1 MAAKN
6 EWLVLMK
13 DKPNSLEARMK
24 VRPQHLEALKPQVEA
39 GHWVFGGATLNAP
52 ASEGKL
58 DIDGSCM
65 LGVADTK
72 EEILARLKKDVYA
85 TSGVWDID
93 NVQIIPFKC
102 AIRKPM

>member
-1 MAAKN
+1 MANN
-6 EWLVLMK
+6 EWLVIMK

-39 GHWVFGGATLNAP
+39 GQWVFGGAML
-52 ASEGKL
+52 ASPPSDGKL
-58 DIDGSCM
+58 DIEGSVM
-65 LGVADTK
+65 LGVAATK
-72 EEILARLKKDVYA
+72 EEVLARLKQDVYA

-102 AIRKPM
+102 AVRKPM